1 MAALITLSLAGCGG
15 NDQSKPKTT
24 VKKDSAVVYL
34 GTRSEP
40 RMGFDPMK
48 GFANV
53 DGISIFHSNLLKLN
67 EDLTFEKEIAQDYKI
82 SEDGLTYTFTLKDIK
97 CSDGQ
102 PLTAEDVKFSF

>member
-1 MAALITLSLAGCGG
+1 MAALITLSLTGCGG

-34 GTRSEP
+34 GPRSEP
-40 RMGFDPMK
+40 LMGFDPMK

-67 EDLTFEKEIAQDYKI
+67 EDLLYLYAQRHKM
-82 SEDGLTYTFTLKDIK
+82 LRRT
-97 CSDGQ
+97 
-102 PLTAEDVKFSF
+102 TAHCRRCKVLFRNCG